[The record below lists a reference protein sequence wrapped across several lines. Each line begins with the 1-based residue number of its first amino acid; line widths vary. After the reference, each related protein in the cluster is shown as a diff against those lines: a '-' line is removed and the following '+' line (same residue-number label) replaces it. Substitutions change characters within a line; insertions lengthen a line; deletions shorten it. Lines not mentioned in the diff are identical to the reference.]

1 VQNSPL
7 PCKVQWI
14 NIYFP
19 HNVLQTVY
27 VVSACELSICYYI
40 FFWFFYNVNI
50 HKLWEHI
57 LKLIVPSIILASP
70 STITNYCTI
79 QYFKLKTCTTIGPWR
94 HHRVSNE
101 KQLVRR
107 YRWWPVANQFCL
119 TELSICYYIF
129 FWFFYNVNIHKLWEH
144 ILKLIVPSI
153 ILASPSTIL
162 FVVREITRKWF
173 IFKRLFPAYFCSWL
187 FQYEERYVFYYA
199 N

>member
-1 VQNSPL
+1 MQNSPL

-70 STITNYCTI
+70 STI
-79 QYFKLKTCTTIGPWR
+79 
-94 HHRVSNE
+94 
-101 KQLVRR
+101 
-107 YRWWPVANQFCL
+107 
-119 TELSICYYIF
+119 
-129 FWFFYNVNIHKLWEH
+129 
-144 ILKLIVPSI
+144 
-153 ILASPSTIL
+153 L
-162 FVVREITRKWF
+162 FVVREITRMQLESVWECAN
-173 IFKRLFPAYFCSWL
+173 IYYSIQCMCLENCTKRHHATLSKDLYIMDKVRQNWL
-187 FQYEERYVFYYA
+187 ATGHQRYLLTSCFSLETLWCLQGPMVVQVFNLKYCIVQ
-199 N
+199 